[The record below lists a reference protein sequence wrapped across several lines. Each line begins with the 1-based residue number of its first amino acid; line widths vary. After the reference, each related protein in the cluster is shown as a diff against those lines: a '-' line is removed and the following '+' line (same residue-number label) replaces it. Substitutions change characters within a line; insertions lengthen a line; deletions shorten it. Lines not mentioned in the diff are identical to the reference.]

1 MSHTLFL
8 LFNHRFTDL
17 QREDARKSLGVDHIV
32 ELPHDL
38 QAIWS
43 SLPPDE
49 PELAPVLGPIRSWLT
64 SAAEPGD
71 FVLIQGDFGA
81 CYLMVRFCLEH
92 GLIPIYSTTER
103 HAQEEA
109 QPDGSIRLMHTFQ
122 HRIFRRYGR

>member
-8 LFNHRFTDL
+8 LFNHRFTDV
-17 QREDARKSLGVDHIV
+17 QRSDARKSLGVDRVV

-38 QAIWS
+38 QATWS

-49 PELAPVLGPIRSWLT
+49 PELAPTLGPIRCWLT
-64 SAAEPGD
+64 STAEPGD

-81 CYLMVRFCLEH
+81 CYLMVRFCLEQ
-92 GLIPIYSTTER
+92 GLVPIYSTTER
-103 HAQEEA
+103 HAQEEV
-109 QPDGSIRLMHTFQ
+109 QPDGSIRLVHTFQ